1 MAEVGPF
8 SASYRFSEKEENE
21 AHMLRGDMTGES
33 ESERGQERGEESSCV
48 GL

>member
-1 MAEVGPF
+1 MAEVEPF
-8 SASYRFSEKEENE
+8 SASYKFFEKEKNE
-21 AHMLRGDMTGES
+21 AHMLRGDMNGES